1 MDWQQTRW
9 IDPLYSV
16 WVWVWGSP
24 TTTTLPS
31 PGTLSRRITCELSLK
46 QTVCV
51 TQARVMRAAN
61 ANAAVAAYE
70 ARAAE
75 RRKAQVCCA
84 RRGCP

>member
-9 IDPLYSV
+9 IDPCYSV
-16 WVWVWGSP
+16 WVWVWGFSDYHIAK
-24 TTTTLPS
+24 S
-31 PGTLSRRITCELSLK
+31 RDLSRRITCELSLK
-46 QTVCV
+46 LGDEG
-51 TQARVMRAAN
+51 VMRAN